1 LRAALLGVYVHGLA
15 GDLAR
20 DQLGEWSM
28 LAGDIME
35 HLHLAFQRLA
45 KPPALNQKH

>member
-1 LRAALLGVYVHGLA
+1 LGVYLHGLA

-20 DQLGEWSM
+20 DRLGEWSM

-35 HLHLAFQRLA
+35 HLHAALQQLA
-45 KPPALNQKH
+45 KPHSDRAS